1 MKKETAPPNSK
12 DHASSKVLK
21 ANEKLICVN
30 VLRVLVK
37 FGLIREID
45 QLSIEHSE
53 QRVSDLLK
61 DEQSR

>member
-12 DHASSKVLK
+12 DHASAKVLK

-53 QRVSDLLK
+53 QRVSELLK